1 MALIIDSTVVIAFL
15 ERLDRPELVRQL
27 KSTYGEILVPASVVT
42 EIEVGNQGL
51 IDEHAANGTMAI
63 VDVVVPEDLK
73 RFMRRHRR
81 MGLGESEAIL
91 TGQRLKNI
99 GVDAKCVLDDLRA
112 RKLAKKW
119 GIRFTGMTG
128 LLKEFEDRGLL
139 SHADHQEIIDR
150 LRAAGF
156 YMPQDS
162 RAGAQA

>member
-42 EIEVGNQGL
+42 EIEVRNQGL

-63 VDVVVPEDLK
+63 VDVVAPEDLK
-73 RFMRRHRR
+73 HFMLRHRR
-81 MGLGESEAIL
+81 MGLGGSEAIL
-91 TGQRLKNI
+91 TRQRLKNI

-119 GIRFTGMTG
+119 GIRFTGVTG